1 MSTPNTPENQLFRI
15 NDWLAA
21 HMPDEYHMEKDTAT
35 VVIDLLREAARSEDE
50 WRNEMRIVREK
61 LARVHKI
68 GSSWSMATIEAE
80 NFISE
85 LLENSKER

>member
-1 MSTPNTPENQLFRI
+1 MSTPEEQIARL
-15 NDWLAA
+15 NDWLAE
-21 HMPDEYHMEKDTAT
+21 HEPDAYHGEGDTAA
-35 VVIDLLREAARSEDE
+35 VVIDLLRRAAYSEDE
-50 WRNEMRIVREK
+50 RRNEMRIVREK
-61 LARVHKI
+61 LAHIHKI